1 MKGVENNYDWSF
13 IQQHLKQG
21 RIPDFKQ
28 QPNAIVLSAQLAQ
41 LLHFKIGD
49 EVSAFYVKNQ
59 PVLRKYVLAGIFS
72 TGLEEYDKKLVFCAL
87 PEVQKMNDWGLQCQM
102 ELVDSLS
109 PKNTFILKTLVTG
122 QEMELYF
129 DWGEGADIYTG
140 IYVPYLKDSIYRAVI
155 SSRIATKNKLEV
167 LDTCQLKISLPNGVE
182 ILRSEDLYLSNGKFN
197 LEYSSENDATL
208 QTKKGLVRFTFK
220 HSSGKS
226 SEQVGGIEVRLNHW
240 SDLEAVAALLKNQLE
255 MRPTK
260 DGELLAVKS
269 VLENESELFAWLSFL
284 DYNVIIILVL
294 MLVIGIINIGSALLV
309 LIVMRTNFIGL
320 MKAMGANN
328 WDIRKI
334 FLWQAAF
341 LVGRGLLIG
350 NIIGV
355 SLCFIQMK
363 FALFSLDP
371 AVYFLDK
378 VPIELTFVGW
388 LGVNVLTF
396 AVCMISL
403 LLPSLV
409 VTRISPSRAIKFN

>member
-1 MKGVENNYDWSF
+1 
-13 IQQHLKQG
+13 
-21 RIPDFKQ
+21 
-28 QPNAIVLSAQLAQ
+28 
-41 LLHFKIGD
+41 
-49 EVSAFYVKNQ
+49 
-59 PVLRKYVLAGIFS
+59 
-72 TGLEEYDKKLVFCAL
+72 
-87 PEVQKMNDWGLQCQM
+87 MNDWGLQCQM

-122 QEMELYF
+122 QEMELYY

-140 IYVPYLKDSIYRAVI
+140 IYVPYLTDSVYRAVI
-155 SSRIATKNKLEV
+155 SSRTATKNKLEV

-208 QTKKGLVRFTFK
+208 QTKKGLVRFAFK

>member
-1 MKGVENNYDWSF
+1 
-13 IQQHLKQG
+13 
-21 RIPDFKQ
+21 
-28 QPNAIVLSAQLAQ
+28 
-41 LLHFKIGD
+41 
-49 EVSAFYVKNQ
+49 
-59 PVLRKYVLAGIFS
+59 
-72 TGLEEYDKKLVFCAL
+72 
-87 PEVQKMNDWGLQCQM
+87 
-102 ELVDSLS
+102 
-109 PKNTFILKTLVTG
+109 
-122 QEMELYF
+122 
-129 DWGEGADIYTG
+129 
-140 IYVPYLKDSIYRAVI
+140 
-155 SSRIATKNKLEV
+155 
-167 LDTCQLKISLPNGVE
+167 
-182 ILRSEDLYLSNGKFN
+182 
-197 LEYSSENDATL
+197 
-208 QTKKGLVRFTFK
+208 LVRFAFI
-220 HSSGKS
+220 HSTGKS
-226 SEQVGGIEVRLNHW
+226 SEQVGGLEVRLDHW
-240 SDLEAVAALLKNQLE
+240 SDLEAVSALLKNQLE

-378 VPIELTFVGW
+378 VPIELTFLGW